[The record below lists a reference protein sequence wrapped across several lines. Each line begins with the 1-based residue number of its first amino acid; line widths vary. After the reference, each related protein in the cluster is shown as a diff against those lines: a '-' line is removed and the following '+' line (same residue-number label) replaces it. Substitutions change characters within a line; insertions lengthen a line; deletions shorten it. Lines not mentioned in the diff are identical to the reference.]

1 MKKLFLMFAAV
12 AALFATSC
20 VTDTTSD
27 VAVTG
32 GECDV
37 TLSVVAPGAD
47 SRTIGD
53 GLKATKLVCGVYDA
67 AWNYLTSVPGEFT
80 GSTTTTLSMRLVKG
94 KKYNFVF
101 WAQAEGAPYTLTLE
115 GTDNPTIEVDY
126 SNVNANND
134 KLDAFYGR
142 WACTVNGTINET
154 ITLTRPFAQ
163 INFGAADMAVAKEFG
178 FDVTSAEATTTVT
191 TMAYTTLSLR
201 TDIATDEEPVTFK
214 AAALPE
220 DNTLLTNKGDYY
232 WLAMNYILVPGKD
245 TEGNDIET
253 SLAQCDLTVEIP
265 GQVPVVV
272 NVPMAPA
279 KRNWRTNLVGSILT
293 EQGNLTIEIK
303 PMPEG
308 ELPDE
313 SNPLHQLVVAAYN
326 GGEVT
331 LTEDV
336 VTPHTLVVSNDMT
349 IDLGGKTL
357 SIDNTT
363 RSASASDPVIS
374 VQKGAKLI
382 VKNGTIKSEVVN
394 GGATIY
400 NEGTVVLMDGANIVG
415 APISSEKEYP
425 SYCIRNAGNL
435 TIEEGVTV
443 SADRGCL
450 YLSGEGETV
459 INGGTLRNN
468 DISDKRESFT
478 SHVIVIGYGAN
489 NKLTINDGTFQ
500 HLHTKTSG
508 GVVVNNWSAVTVDIN
523 GGDFRGGNYFGKWD
537 NLSDYGYGS
546 TKTPFCV
553 KGGSFSGFDNK
564 FLAAGYKAVSVDGL
578 YYVLPA
584 VVADAA
590 TAENVT
596 SVTES
601 VADVTTALA
610 TDNSEATLFTWND
623 VAYIAKYG
631 EVVIT
636 SAAEEATTARGVVS
650 NENND
655 PNHPLTSA
663 VIAEG
668 VTNLGDRTFR
678 RCYNLESVVLPS
690 TLTTIG
696 ETGSGVF
703 QACSSLKNIVLPESL
718 TLLGVGTFQECT
730 SLESINIPAG
740 ITRIE
745 ENCLRNTGLVE
756 VEFHEGVTYFGAQAF
771 RDCKQLKKV
780 VIKAPKFTVEP
791 NAFGV
796 MSSALPGTIIYVENA
811 EMKAYLESTLSY
823 KSQFTVIAP
832 EVVNSAVELNAAINT
847 IADGGILVLGADFN
861 FTTEEGGYYNNGG
874 WRDGLGYSG
883 DKSFTLDLNGHTLG
897 NANGALNDYLV
908 WFKNDGEKPNTIT
921 IKNGT
926 LDAGTTAFCAIATS
940 SSNKQTITI
949 NLEDVNLVN
958 NNSSGAVAKIRAG
971 AVLNVKAGTK
981 ITGKNS
987 YTGIECVA
995 STVNIYEGAELYQ
1008 NGTSSSWGFLAG
1020 ASWGG
1025 VINVYGGKGVS
1036 ARGGFMAMTSGGTV
1050 NVHGGEWVANVDGT
1064 IGDNSNLYVL
1074 SAQNNKYESG
1084 YKGASIVNVT
1094 GGTFRGGMD
1103 AWILNDAN
1111 VEKAELNI
1119 SGGNFNANPTH
1130 YLTDGATATE
1140 SNGVWTVE

>member
-1 MKKLFLMFAAV
+1 MFAAV

-20 VTDTTSD
+20 VADSTSD

-53 GLKATKLVCGVYDA
+53 GLNATDLVCGVYDA
-67 AWNYLTSVPGEFT
+67 AWNYLTSVDGTFT

-94 KKYNFVF
+94 KTYNFVF
-101 WAQAEGAPYTLTLE
+101 WAQNPNAPYTLAL
-115 GTDNPTIEVDY
+115 GTVGEVSEPIITVDY
-126 SNVNANND
+126 SNVTANDDN
-134 KLDAFYGR
+134 LDAFFGKLTDYP
-142 WACTVNGTINET
+142 VNGTVNET
-154 ITLTRPFAQ
+154 VYLKRPFAQ
-163 INFGAADMAVAKEFG
+163 INFGTADENQAKEFG
-178 FDVTSAEATTTVT
+178 FNVVDASAEATVTVS
-191 TMAYTTLSLR
+191 TMAYTNLSLR
-201 TDIATDEEPVTFK
+201 YGSVSGEQPVTFK
-214 AAALPE
+214 KAAPA
-220 DNTLLTNKGDYY
+220 TQTTNERLYVNNNSANYY
-232 WLAMNYILVPGKD
+232 WLAMNYILVP
-245 TEGNDIET
+245 EQVEAV
-253 SLAQCDLTVEIP
+253 SLAQCDLTVEID
-265 GQVPVVV
+265 GQVPVKVS
-272 NVPMAPA
+272 VPMAPA
-279 KRNWRTNLVGSILT
+279 KRNWRTNLVGQLLT

-303 PMPEG
+303 PIPVGDLPEPG
-308 ELPDE
+308 NSAHELI
-313 SNPLHQLVVAAYN
+313 LAAAV

-336 VTPHTLVVSNDMT
+336 VLEQGLNVAADMT
-349 IDLGGKTL
+349 INLNGHNITIAAAYNDANPTASSAISNNAILTLTGNGEIKAENNYTVRNYGTMIIDGVTIKNGVMNFGDLTVNSGNISNDRSGKHT
-357 SIDNTT
+357 IYG
-363 RSASASDPVIS
+363 SA
-374 VQKGAKLI
+374 AKL
-382 VKNGTIKSEVVN
+382 T
-394 GGATIY
+394 
-400 NEGTVVLMDGANIVG
+400 
-415 APISSEKEYP
+415 
-425 SYCIRNAGNL
+425 
-435 TIEEGVTV
+435 
-443 SADRGCL
+443 
-450 YLSGEGETV
+450 
-459 INGGTLRNN
+459 INGGTFHNGN
-468 DISDKRESFT
+468 PGNAGIFA
-478 SHVIVIGYGAN
+478 YGGEVV
-489 NKLTINDGTFQ
+489 INDGEFTIADGTATQ
-500 HLHTKTSG
+500 GWTSCLLDAQG
-508 GVVVNNWSAVTVDIN
+508 GAKYTIY
-523 GGDFRGGNYFGKWD
+523 GG
-537 NLSDYGYGS
+537 L
-546 TKTPFCV
+546 V
-553 KGGSFSGFDNK
+553 KGDIRDYNK
-564 FLAAGYKAVSVDGL
+564 NTTVYGGTFTHSSVKNFLAAGYKAVSVDGL

-590 TAENVT
+590 TAANVT
-596 SVTES
+596 AVTES

-610 TDNSEATLFTWND
+610 TNNGEATLFTWND

-636 SAAEEATTARGVVS
+636 SAAEEATTVRGVVS

-958 NNSSGAVAKIRAG
+958 NNSNGAVAKIRAG

-1064 IGDNSNLYVL
+1064 IGNNSNLYVL

-1140 SNGVWTVE
+1140 SNGVWTVAK